1 MDSVLPLRF
10 APRATAGLR
19 SLHGGRAG
27 ALLLMAPAVIFVLAF
42 LVAPASVLLFNSV
55 LTQSAGGGIGLPLT
69 FGHYRH
75 LIQDRLYLHAFVV
88 TLRISVWTSGLAMVL
103 GYPVALA
110 IVRGTPAIGR
120 AVTFILVAPLLVSIV
135 VRTYG
140 WQLLL
145 ANGPSGVVNWL
156 LHAVGFGPAP
166 FHILYSETAV
176 VIGSL
181 HVFLPLMVL
190 PLVSSLSRIDTS
202 LEEAARTLG
211 APAWRVFARVTLPLS
226 LPGLAAG
233 LTLVFSLAAASYVTP
248 SLLGGSAGQVLGN
261 LLQEQVMTVY
271 DWPLGSAI
279 AVVMV
284 ALTFSV
290 HFLSVFVMEGRYG
303 TRRAASEAR

>member
-1 MDSVLPLRF
+1 MEIAFPLRF
-10 APRATAGLR
+10 APRAAARSR
-19 SLHGGRAG
+19 SLRGEQAG
-27 ALLLMAPAVIFVLAF
+27 ALLLMAPAILFVLAF
-42 LVAPASVLLFNSV
+42 FAAPACLLLFNSV
-55 LTQSAGGGIGLPLT
+55 LTQSANAGIGLPLT

-75 LIQDRLYLHAFVV
+75 LIEDRLYFHAFVV

-110 IVRGTPAIGR
+110 IVRGAPAVGR
-120 AVTFILVAPLLVSIV
+120 AVTIILVAPLLVSIV

-145 ANGPSGVVNWL
+145 ANGPSGVLNWL
-156 LHAVGFGPAP
+156 LHAMGFGPAP
-166 FHILYSETAV
+166 LHILYSETAV
-176 VIGSL
+176 IIGSL

-190 PLVSSLSRIDTS
+190 PLVSSLSRINTA

-233 LTLVFSLAAASYVTP
+233 LTLVFSLTAASYVTP
-248 SLLGGSAGQVLGN
+248 SLLGGSSSQVLGN

-284 ALTFSV
+284 TLTFSI
-290 HFLSVFVMEGRYG
+290 HFVSMFLMQGRNRA
-303 TRRAASEAR
+303 RRAASEAR

>member
-1 MDSVLPLRF
+1 MEIALPLRT
-10 APRATAGLR
+10 APQATARSR
-19 SLHGGRAG
+19 SLRGEQAG
-27 ALLLMAPAVIFVLAF
+27 AIVLMAPAVIFVLAF
-42 LVAPASVLLFNSV
+42 FAAPACLLLFNSV
-55 LTQSAGGGIGLPLT
+55 LTQSANAGIGLPLT

-75 LIQDRLYLHAFVV
+75 LIEDRLYLHAFVV

-110 IVRGTPAIGR
+110 IVRGTPAVGR
-120 AVTFILVAPLLVSIV
+120 AVTIILVAPLLVSIV

-166 FHILYSETAV
+166 LHILYSETAV
-176 VIGSL
+176 IIGSL

-190 PLVSSLSRIDTS
+190 PLVSSLSRINPS
-202 LEEAARTLG
+202 IEEAARTLG

-233 LTLVFSLAAASYVTP
+233 LTLVFSLTAASYVTP
-248 SLLGGSAGQVLGN
+248 SLLGGSSSQVLGN

-290 HFLSVFVMEGRYG
+290 HFLSVFLMQGRSRA
-303 TRRAASEAR
+303 RRAASEAR

>member
-1 MDSVLPLRF
+1 MQIAFPLRI
-10 APRATAGLR
+10 APQATTRLR
-19 SLHGGRAG
+19 SLRGEQAG
-27 ALLLMAPAVIFVLAF
+27 AIVLMAPAVIFVLAF
-42 LVAPASVLLFNSV
+42 FAAPACLLLLNSV
-55 LTQSAGGGIGLPLT
+55 LTQSTNAGIGRPLT

-75 LIQDRLYLHAFVV
+75 LIEDRLYLHAFVV

-120 AVTFILVAPLLVSIV
+120 AVTIILVAPLLVSIV
-135 VRTYG
+135 VRSYG

-145 ANGPSGVVNWL
+145 ANGPSGVANWL
-156 LHAVGFGPAP
+156 LHEAGFGPAP
-166 FHILYSETAV
+166 LHILYSETAV
-176 VIGSL
+176 IIGSL

-190 PLVSSLSRIDTS
+190 PLVSSLSRINPS

-233 LTLVFSLAAASYVTP
+233 LTLVFSLTAASYVTP
-248 SLLGGSAGQVLGN
+248 SLLGGSSSQVLGN

-290 HFLSVFVMEGRYG
+290 HFLSVFLMQGRS
-303 TRRAASEAR
+303 RARLAASEAR